1 MERFLDLLFGIRWWQ
16 WLLGTAVVAGLYYL
30 VVGVICRAVRD
41 MRMDQE
47 EEERRQRMETEEE
60 QKKEQARQRKAERER
75 YLKSL
80 PSGPVGEVHLP
91 PAALVGQQRR
101 VPIRPDAETLLG
113 TSRDVTVP
121 IMRRGVSREH
131 AKIRPQKEGYVL
143 YDLRSL
149 TGTFVNGERIERKAL
164 ADGDV
169 VRIGPLELEF
179 RLEEPQAEEEGG
191 PAT

>member
-1 MERFLDLLFGIRWWQ
+1 MEHFLDALFSIRWWH
-16 WLLGTAVVAGLYYL
+16 WLLGTAALAGLYYL
-30 VVGVICRAVRD
+30 IVGVICRAVRD
-41 MRMDQE
+41 MRINHE
-47 EEERRQRMETEEE
+47 EEERIEEMEAAEER
-60 QKKEQARQRKAERER
+60 KKEEARQRKIERER

-80 PSGPVGEVHLP
+80 PSGPVADVNLP

-101 VPIRPDAETLLG
+101 VAIRPDAETLLG

-149 TGTFVNGERIERKAL
+149 TGTSVNGKQVEKKVL
-164 ADGDV
+164 AEGDV
-169 VRIGPLELEF
+169 VRIGPMEMEF
-179 RLEEPQAEEEGG
+179 RLENAEAEEDGT
-191 PAT
+191 PA